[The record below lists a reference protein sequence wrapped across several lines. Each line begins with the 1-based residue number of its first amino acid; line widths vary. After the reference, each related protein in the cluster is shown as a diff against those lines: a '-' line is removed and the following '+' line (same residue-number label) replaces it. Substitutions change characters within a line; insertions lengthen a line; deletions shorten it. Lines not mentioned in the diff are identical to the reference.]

1 MKRQVQHKKQPNQV
15 IGKNTSLTA
24 CVQLSPLPGCMES
37 GLSLQIFSL
46 SEFPNTNV
54 HSTRRDTWNNIY
66 FILSVPSI
74 VLRRWWEYYWS
85 NVANQICGQIEMNE
99 KVKPLFYWGGEC
111 KNGIT
116 PPTPKWFQTLIIT
129 NNILIHSTTRCI
141 SKRDVH
147 FQPYPGTVA
156 SLRGMYTL
164 EGRSLSTIP

>member
-74 VLRRWWEYYWS
+74 VLRR
-85 NVANQICGQIEMNE
+85 
-99 KVKPLFYWGGEC
+99 
-111 KNGIT
+111 
-116 PPTPKWFQTLIIT
+116 
-129 NNILIHSTTRCI
+129 
-141 SKRDVH
+141 
-147 FQPYPGTVA
+147 
-156 SLRGMYTL
+156 
-164 EGRSLSTIP
+164 